1 MKKLKPKVTIA
12 SVRRQWQEKFAQ
24 LDFQYSILAER
35 NAELARVQD
44 IYLSEKVTLSQA
56 LNKAQDLATD
66 RLITIHQLEGV
77 IMYLEGKLN
86 GTNN

>member
-1 MKKLKPKVTIA
+1 MKKLKPKVTVA

-24 LDFQYSILAER
+24 LDLQYSILAER

-44 IYLSEKVTLSQA
+44 VYLSEKVTLSQA

-77 IMYLEGKLN
+77 IMYLEGKN

>member
-77 IMYLEGKLN
+77 IMYLEGKN
-86 GTNN
+86 GTDN